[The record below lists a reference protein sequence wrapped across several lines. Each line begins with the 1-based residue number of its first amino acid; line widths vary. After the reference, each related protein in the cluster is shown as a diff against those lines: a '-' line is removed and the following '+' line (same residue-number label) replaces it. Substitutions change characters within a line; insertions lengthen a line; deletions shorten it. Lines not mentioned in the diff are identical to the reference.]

1 MDLVVCRD
9 FLGLKIN
16 SDMIKNIIVPLEG
29 FELLIKVVDLI
40 GFFDETI
47 DVIVQNMPKDYDK
60 SILSDELLD
69 KITKRTDILNKNMSK
84 TESTIQFIVNSSKS
98 QYIRL
103 EIYHKDEYIHEILEF
118 MCKYGVWDCKDKFLL
133 TVKPIDY
140 KCTAKYFDVSFIIK
154 FFTIY
159 LEAKK
164 VNLTN

>member
-9 FLGLKIN
+9 FLGLKID
-16 SDMIKNIIVPLEG
+16 SDMIKNVIVPLKG

-47 DVIVQNMPKDYDK
+47 DIIIRNIPKDYDK

-69 KITKRTDILNKNMSK
+69 KITNRTEVLNKNMSE
-84 TESTIQFIVNSSKS
+84 TESTIQFIVNSSKY
-98 QYIRL
+98 QYIKL
-103 EIYHKDEYIHEILEF
+103 EMSHKIKYIQEFLEF
-118 MCKYGVWDCKDKFLL
+118 MCKYDVWNNKDKVIL
-133 TVKPIDY
+133 TAKSIDY
-140 KCTAKYFDVSFIIK
+140 KCPTKYFDVSFMIK